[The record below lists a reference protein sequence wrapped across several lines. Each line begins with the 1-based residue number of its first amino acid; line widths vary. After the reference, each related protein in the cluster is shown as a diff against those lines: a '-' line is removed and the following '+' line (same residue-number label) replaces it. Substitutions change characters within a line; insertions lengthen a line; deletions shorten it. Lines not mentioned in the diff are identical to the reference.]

1 MRAIGE
7 KPLSLG
13 AGGRL
18 PPSVLPGRALALSTV
33 PRGGRAVAYVFPR
46 RFQRACTPN

>member
-13 AGGRL
+13 AGTKL
-18 PPSVLPGRALALSTV
+18 PPSVLPGRALVLSTV
-33 PRGGRAVAYVFPR
+33 PRGGRVVAYMFPR
-46 RFQRACTPN
+46 RFQTGCTPN